1 MERLAADPDWQ
12 ETIKKN
18 KKIKEGYIYIL
29 SNLELPRTYKIGF
42 VKDDPDSRAKSLKIE
57 TGLETDFVIENLW
70 WTKNPYKVEQ
80 KIFNSL
86 QMQKNDDGEYYG
98 ESYRLIKEMN
108 GKSFTEFVNGE
119 SLKFFCERIEK
130 FIQD

>member
-1 MERLAADPDWQ
+1 
-12 ETIKKN
+12 
-18 KKIKEGYIYIL
+18 
-29 SNLELPRTYKIGF
+29 
-42 VKDDPDSRAKSLKIE
+42 
-57 TGLETDFVIENLW
+57 
-70 WTKNPYKVEQ
+70 
-80 KIFNSL
+80 
-86 QMQKNDDGEYYG
+86 MQKNDDGENYG

>member
-1 MERLAADPDWQ
+1 MVFINNYLLAICWP
-12 ETIKKN
+12 
-18 KKIKEGYIYIL
+18 
-29 SNLELPRTYKIGF
+29 
-42 VKDDPDSRAKSLKIE
+42 VRAKSLKIE

-70 WTKNPYKVEQ
+70 WTKNTYKVEQ

-86 QMQKNDDGEYYG
+86 QMQKNDDGENYG